1 MTTAGKGAG
10 LDLAQMLASRRGRHL
25 RRAARVL
32 QVGALLRMTRDECVL
47 ESPIGSP
54 DNARETGESPRPL
67 AISSEPAALHG
78 QNLKRIFRLVLY
90 DALACEAMGT
100 LATGSRLAIGG
111 PARHDQI
118 TD

>member
-10 LDLAQMLASRRGRHL
+10 LDLAQMLASRRVRHL
-25 RRAARVL
+25 SAARVL
-32 QVGALLRMTRDECVL
+32 QVGGLLRMTRDECVL
-47 ESPIGSP
+47 EPPIGSP

-78 QNLKRIFRLVLY
+78 QNSKRIFRLVLY

-100 LATGSRLAIGG
+100 LTTGSRLAIGG
-111 PARHDQI
+111 PARNRLV